1 MFDIRTSECMKQI
14 ADLSNQ
20 SIMEQL
26 TLDANDYAEML
37 KEQREL
43 IGKLQ
48 SESDE
53 LSEENRML
61 KNKVIDLEN
70 KKKKSR

>member
-1 MFDIRTSECMKQI
+1 
-14 ADLSNQ
+14 
-20 SIMEQL
+20 MEQL

-37 KEQREL
+37 KEQRGL

-61 KNKVIDLEN
+61 KNKIIDLEN